1 MGIPWVL
8 PSFKHILVDASA
20 EFLRTTDK
28 KKGKQRTAFIDR
40 VTEEIRQAVADTNDP
55 LPIDLT
61 KVCLSLLYS
70 GCAGT
75 DYVSLSVHGSEMRP
89 TDTQR
94 EAGRKHPRRIHVWRG
109 HPIIIKKWNA
119 KKVCGSI
126 HADRVSKVQI
136 RLSGGTEKQLGL
148 YAAALKEVFGKLS
161 KEEMEECETF
171 ADEWNKNQLSEEVQ
185 RK

>member
-75 DYVSLSVHGSEMRP
+75 DYVSLSVHGSETRP

-94 EAGRKHPRRIHVWRG
+94 EAGRKHPRRIHVVTPSSSRNG
-109 HPIIIKKWNA
+109 TQKRFAEAFMQIESPRFKSACLAELKNSS
-119 KKVCGSI
+119 VCML
-126 HADRVSKVQI
+126 QP
-136 RLSGGTEKQLGL
+136 
-148 YAAALKEVFGKLS
+148 
-161 KEEMEECETF
+161 
-171 ADEWNKNQLSEEVQ
+171 
-185 RK
+185 